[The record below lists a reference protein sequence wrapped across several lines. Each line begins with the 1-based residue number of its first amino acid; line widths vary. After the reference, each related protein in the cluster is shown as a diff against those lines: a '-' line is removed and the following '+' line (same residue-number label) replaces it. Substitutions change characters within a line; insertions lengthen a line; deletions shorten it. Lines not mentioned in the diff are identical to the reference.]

1 MRRTKEE
8 ALETRNLI
16 LQTALESFS
25 TYGYALTTFAG
36 IASRIKMTKG
46 AIFWHFDSK
55 EHLLAEV
62 IAWMHAMYEPLKGID
77 QATNLDEVKACFMDW
92 AKVVEENEAQRCFLN
107 FIMSRVE
114 WSKALTES
122 LSTHLDGMMIR
133 NPFLSLEMCIERLKE
148 QGEVVSDLP
157 AKAITTLF
165 NVTFFGVHREALL
178 RSREINVR
186 ETLSHGLDFVIQ
198 GIRSK

>member
-8 ALETRNLI
+8 AQETRNLI
-16 LQTALESFS
+16 LQTALDCFS
-25 TYGYALTTFAG
+25 THGYALTTFSG

-62 IAWMHAMYEPLKGID
+62 IAWMHTQYEPLSEIKA
-77 QATNLDEVKACFMDW
+77 ATSLDDVKVCFMDW
-92 AKVVEENEAQRCFLN
+92 AQAVEMNENHRRFLH

-122 LSTHLDGMMIR
+122 LGSRLEGMMIQD
-133 NPFLSLEMCIERLKE
+133 PFVALEACIDRLKAS
-148 QGEVVSDLP
+148 GEVVSDLSSKSI
-157 AKAITTLF
+157 AVLF
-165 NVTFFGVHREALL
+165 CTTFFGVHREALL
-178 RSREINVR
+178 RSRDIDVR
-186 ETLSHGLDFVIQ
+186 ETLSRGLDFVIQ